1 MFLFGYFLRIKD
13 KVLIIKNKMPP
24 FAKLITSHIAYSVFS
39 IWKSAFYCKFELYEG
54 KPSIKQL
61 FQ

>member
-24 FAKLITSHIAYSVFS
+24 FAKLTSHIAYSVFF
-39 IWKSAFYCKFELYEG
+39 IWKSAFYCKFEFHEG
-54 KPSIKQL
+54 KPSTEQL